1 MTCLGSWGCGARRAT
16 GLGVAESV
24 RSGPTVLL
32 AKQTGFGRTEM
43 IKGWASVII
52 PTSLAGVEIAGSVK
66 FINSCSLSVPW
77 GGGDAVWAREI
88 VRVQFVG
95 KMGLTRFPE
104 CGATRGA
111 GGSGL
116 FTSLPAAGLTCQR
129 FLLSSRSLMGISSKT
144 PF

>member
-24 RSGPTVLL
+24 RSGPNVLL

-66 FINSCSLSVPW
+66 FISSCSSSVPC
-77 GGGDAVWAREI
+77 GGGDPMWVRECM
-88 VRVQFVG
+88 RVHFVG

-111 GGSGL
+111 GVGFVYFPSRCRPHVPEISAL
-116 FTSLPAAGLTCQR
+116 FALAYGNNQ
-129 FLLSSRSLMGISSKT
+129 
-144 PF
+144 

>member
-66 FINSCSLSVPW
+66 FINSCSSSVPC
-77 GGGDAVWAREI
+77 GGGDAVWVRGECACPVCWEDGSHSVSRVWRDAWCRGVGFVYFPSRCRPHVPEI
-88 VRVQFVG
+88 SDFFALAYGNIQ
-95 KMGLTRFPE
+95 
-104 CGATRGA
+104 
-111 GGSGL
+111 
-116 FTSLPAAGLTCQR
+116 
-129 FLLSSRSLMGISSKT
+129 
-144 PF
+144 